1 MQSSFIIS
9 QFKYCPLTWMFCSQK
24 SINKIN
30 RLHERALRIVYND
43 FTSTFLELL
52 EKDNSVSIHYQNIQV
67 LCTEIFKVKN
77 NLSPEVMNKVF
88 KFKKIEYNICRKAT
102 FESQNIRTE
111 HFGIETLSYLGS
123 KIWEQVPEDIKFS
136 DSLKVFKQKIKYW
149 KATFC
154 PCRLCKLYIAN
165 IGFL

>member
-1 MQSSFIIS
+1 M
-9 QFKYCPLTWMFCSQK
+9 
-24 SINKIN
+24 
-30 RLHERALRIVYND
+30 
-43 FTSTFLELL
+43 
-52 EKDNSVSIHYQNIQV
+52 
-67 LCTEIFKVKN
+67 N
-77 NLSPEVMNKVF
+77 NVF
-88 KFKKIEYNICRKAT
+88 KFKKIEYNIRRKTT

-149 KATFC
+149 KPTFC

-165 IGFL
+165 LGFL